1 MTENIG
7 ANQAIGPYRMRRGM
21 LLRATVAQNVGTGCA
36 FGGLGVSVLALQDR
50 FHSSLGMA
58 TTALSLTV
66 LSMTALGP
74 VIASL
79 ISRYGLRNVMTC
91 GVLAS
96 MIGYLA
102 LAYAPTMPLAL
113 AACALLIGPGAAL
126 FAALPPAVLASGWY
140 PDDRGKV
147 MGIAYL
153 PLFVTFIPLVG
164 VDIIQRHGLTAFYL
178 SIVGLHLL
186 LLPLTLG
193 VIDPPAELAEEQ
205 RTTGPALASDQA
217 VSLASPLFWLIV
229 LGDGIL
235 NGTAIAGSAHML
247 PIVEEYGVSIGTG
260 ALLLSVSGASSILG
274 SLLSGYACDR
284 LGAAKTLALAATG
297 FSLAWALIAVTGWLP
312 VLTASAFLIGLC
324 GASVFPP
331 ISALVVQVFGI
342 DALPKVLGLLGVMT
356 LPFTFAMAPAAGWLH
371 DLSGGYAPAFCAL
384 VGSCLL
390 AAVTFFGI
398 MRHLARREAVG
409 RDMALA
415 RLPHPGTN

>member
-7 ANQAIGPYRMRRGM
+7 PSQSIGQYRRRGGM
-21 LLRATVAQNVGTGCA
+21 LLRATLAQNVGTGCA

-50 FHSSLGMA
+50 FHASLGMA

-74 VIASL
+74 VIAGL
-79 ISRYGLRNVMTC
+79 IRRFGLRNVMTG
-91 GVLAS
+91 GVIAS
-96 MIGYLA
+96 LSGYLA

-126 FAALPPAVLASGWY
+126 FAILPPAVLASGWY

-147 MGIAYL
+147 MGIAFL
-153 PLFVTFIPLVG
+153 PLFVTFMPLLG
-164 VDIIQRHGLTAFYL
+164 VDIIQRCGLTAFYL
-178 SIVGLHLL
+178 SIVALHVL

-193 VIDPPAELAEEQ
+193 VADPPAESSAE
-205 RTTGPALASDQA
+205 RGTPGPALISVEP
-217 VSLASPLFWLIV
+217 VSLASPLLWLMV

-247 PIVEEYGVSIGTG
+247 PIVEEYGVSIETG

-284 LGAAKTLALAATG
+284 LGAAKTLGLAATG
-297 FSLAWALIAVTGWLP
+297 FAFAWTLIALTGWLP
-312 VLTASAFLIGLC
+312 ALTVSAFLIGFC

-331 ISALVVQVFGI
+331 ISALVVQVFGAE
-342 DALPKVLGLLGVMT
+342 ALPKVLGLLGVMA

-371 DLSGGYAPAFCAL
+371 DLSGNYATAFAML
-384 VGSCLL
+384 IATCLL
-390 AAVTFFGI
+390 AAVTFLG
-398 MRHLARREAVG
+398 MSRHLTRRQGAGRDVPIAHLPGREAG
-409 RDMALA
+409 
-415 RLPHPGTN
+415 